1 MRAILLILV
10 PFAAGFFL
18 SYLYQTVNSVIGG
31 DLVRDIG
38 LSASEIGLLTSVYF
52 LTFALFQLP
61 LGLLLDRFGPRRVNA
76 TLLLIAA
83 TGAGLFAIGEDS
95 ATLIAGRALI
105 GLGTCACLMAGFKAI
120 TQWYPE
126 RRWPVCNAVIL
137 TAGGL
142 GAVAGT
148 APVDWALA
156 ITDWR
161 GVFLALAALT
171 VLVALI
177 LFTAVPDRQDGVSRS
192 TLRDQLRETGLIYRS
207 PAFRALAPLAIAATA
222 ANLAIQSLWAGPW
235 LRDVAG
241 LERDAVVSV
250 LAILN
255 VGIMLGLLMTGA
267 VAAAARRFG
276 MTLGQ
281 LLGGYTVLFC
291 IVQGLIV
298 AEAPVPPALLW
309 FLFGF
314 LSFGVIYCF
323 PMIAGHF
330 PLALAGRA
338 NTAINLV
345 MFAGGFAAQ
354 FAIGVVIDR
363 FDNPGPDRY
372 APEGY
377 AAAFG
382 ALLALQVAAYLWF
395 LFRYRRIGPNAGGR
409 AIAEAN

>member
-1 MRAILLILV
+1 MRTILLVLL
-10 PFAAGFFL
+10 PFSAGFFL

-83 TGAGLFAIGEDS
+83 TGAGLFAIGEDG

-120 TQWYPE
+120 TQWYAE
-126 RRWPVCNAVIL
+126 HRWPVCNAVIL

-148 APVDWALA
+148 TPVDWALA

-171 VLVALI
+171 ALVALI

-192 TLRDQLRETGLIYRS
+192 SLRDQLRETGLIYRS

-241 LERDAVVSV
+241 LERDAAVSV

-267 VAAAARRFG
+267 VAAAGRRFG